1 MKKYFQHSI
10 VLWITLVWCLQAGA
24 EVNLTK
30 LVEKV
35 QPAVVTIIT
44 YDMNKDVSGIG
55 SGFFF
60 DEAGYLITNYHVLKD
75 AYAAEIKMLSGR
87 KYPIAAVVGQYEPA
101 DLIKVWVN
109 TEGVKVPYVKVSD
122 QFPAIAERIVVV
134 GSPMGLDQ
142 TVSEGIISAIRQMP
156 TIGSFFQIS
165 APISPGSS
173 GSPVINMTGEVVGVA
188 TFQAVVGQNLN
199 FAVSAKSIL
208 NLEDEKKRKT
218 LSEWTYARS
227 ENKPRLAAEL
237 CRKGFQFSIQGEN
250 KKALQYYKEATEEDP
265 NDPTAWYGLGY
276 CYAGLDKPV
285 EAIRAY
291 KQAIRKNPK
300 DAFAHFNLA
309 HYYDRIGRNE
319 EAIESYKQVVRINPD
334 FGQVYF
340 SLGMVYTRLGL
351 LHEGKKA
358 FLHATEL
365 DPENAPAFFFVGI
378 TCGRLG
384 QYEEAIEA
392 HRQVIRLN
400 PDYAPAYYNMGVIH
414 GKQGDSEDEVRSY
427 KQALRVNPDY
437 APAHY
442 KMGLKYLENG
452 DRNSA
457 LAQYKIL
464 LGLDKEM
471 AHKLF
476 DLIYQ

>member
-1 MKKYFQHSI
+1 MKKYFQYSY
-10 VLWITLVWCLQAGA
+10 VLGITFIWCLQAGA

-30 LVEKV
+30 LVEKL

-60 DEAGYLITNYHVLKD
+60 DERGYLITNYHVLKD
-75 AYAAEIKMLSGR
+75 AYAAEIKMHGGR
-87 KYPIAAVVGQYEPA
+87 KYPIAAVVAQYEPA
-101 DLIKVWVN
+101 DLIKVWVDTAN
-109 TEGVKVPYVKVSD
+109 AKVPFVKVSD

-142 TVSEGIISAIRQMP
+142 TVSEGIISAIREMP

-173 GSPVINMTGEVVGVA
+173 GSPVINMNGEVIGVA
-188 TFQAVVGQNLN
+188 TFQSMVGQNLN
-199 FAVSAKSIL
+199 FAVSAKSFS
-208 NLEDEKKRKT
+208 NLEDEEKRKT

-227 ENKPRLAAEL
+227 DDKPRLAAEL

-250 KKALQYYKEATEEDP
+250 KKALQYYREATEEDP
-265 NDPTAWYGLGY
+265 NDPMAWYGLGY

-309 HYYDRIGRNE
+309 HYYDQIGRNE

-334 FGQVYF
+334 FGQAYF

-365 DPENAPAFFFVGI
+365 DPKNAPAFFFVGI

-384 QYEEAIEA
+384 QYKEAIEA

-400 PDYAPAYYNMGVIH
+400 PSYAPAYYNLGVIH
-414 GKQGDSEDEVRSY
+414 GKQGNSQEEVRAY

-442 KMGLKYLENG
+442 KMGQKYLENG

-464 LGLDKEM
+464 LGLDEKI